1 MRTRSML
8 ILGLAALA
16 SMAYGAEKLP
26 TLKVG
31 DETFSNVTVT
41 KVTATNIFFTSSQG
55 PTNAELKNL
64 DPAWQ
69 KHFHYDP
76 AKTAAERKQKP
87 VNAQYHFR
95 VSGTNQPS
103 SVADIKLELADA
115 IRKVREIV
123 NQPVESLPRKVGMKV
138 ATVSPGWF
146 RPGAEKPDFNRV
158 DIRNT
163 QQSPYDQNEYVTSDL
178 NPKVVYV
185 GPDLEFNP
193 MTKYFYTDRT
203 LPKKRLS
210 DAEMVEINDLYRV
223 IGRDEHA
230 LFTRWLTIGAL
241 VVVGCCL
248 GFVLFLPDRRTFRLP
263 AG

>member
-1 MRTRSML
+1 ML
-8 ILGLAALA
+8 IFGLVALA
-16 SMAYGAEKLP
+16 SMAFGAEKLP

-41 KVTATNIFFTSSQG
+41 KVTATNIFFTSNQG

-76 AKTAAERKQKP
+76 AKTGAERKQKP
-87 VNAQYHFR
+87 GHAPYHFR
-95 VSGTNQPS
+95 VGGTNQPS

-115 IRKVREIV
+115 ISKVREIV

-178 NPKVVYV
+178 NPKIVYV

-193 MTKYFYTDRT
+193 MTKYFYTNWSV
-203 LPKKRLS
+203 PKKKLNES
-210 DAEMVEINDLYRV
+210 EMLEINRLYRI
-223 IGRDEHA
+223 IGEDEDQLA
-230 LFTRWLTIGAL
+230 RSGNQ
-241 VVVGCCL
+241 
-248 GFVLFLPDRRTFRLP
+248 
-263 AG
+263 

>member
-8 ILGLAALA
+8 ILGLVALA
-16 SMAYGAEKLP
+16 SMAFGAEKLP

-41 KVTATNIFFTSSQG
+41 KVTATNIFFTSNQG
-55 PTNAELKNL
+55 LTNAELKNL

-76 AKTAAERKQKP
+76 AKTAAEPKQKP
-87 VNAQYHFR
+87 GNVEYHFR
-95 VSGTNQPS
+95 VGGTNPPA

-115 IRKVREIV
+115 ISKVREIV
-123 NQPVESLPRKVGMKV
+123 NQPVESLPRKPGMKV

-163 QQSPYDQNEYVTSDL
+163 QKSPYDQNEYVSSDL
-178 NPKVVYV
+178 NPKAVYV

-193 MTKYFYTDRT
+193 MTKYFYTNWSV
-203 LPKKRLS
+203 PKKKLNES
-210 DAEMVEINDLYRV
+210 EMLEINRLYRI
-223 IGRDEHA
+223 IGEDEDQ
-230 LFTRWLTIGAL
+230 L
-241 VVVGCCL
+241 
-248 GFVLFLPDRRTFRLP
+248 
-263 AG
+263 AGSRNQ